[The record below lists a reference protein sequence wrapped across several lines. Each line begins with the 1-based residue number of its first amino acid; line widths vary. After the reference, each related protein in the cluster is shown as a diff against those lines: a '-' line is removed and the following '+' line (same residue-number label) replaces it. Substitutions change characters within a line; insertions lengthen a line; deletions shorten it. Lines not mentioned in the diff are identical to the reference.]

1 MDPRTPRYELIAD
14 NDGRVRLAEGRR
26 INGPVVEGHLRN
38 LSANGA
44 LIMLR
49 ESQARLRFIDEG
61 EMIKMELALPDRGRF
76 AFFATVVRLDPSLQ
90 DGYWELGV
98 QFRNLPSDLIR
109 IIDNSV
115 TPRTTD
121 YSHPLNYEYA
131 VQRGF
136 EAARP
141 RMKWAKWRSS
151 IQIAATNPRFW
162 LIAAALITASIL
174 STLL

>member
-1 MDPRTPRYELIAD
+1 
-14 NDGRVRLAEGRR
+14 
-26 INGPVVEGHLRN
+26 
-38 LSANGA
+38 
-44 LIMLR
+44 
-49 ESQARLRFIDEG
+49 
-61 EMIKMELALPDRGRF
+61 
-76 AFFATVVRLDPSLQ
+76 
-90 DGYWELGV
+90 
-98 QFRNLPSDLIR
+98 RNLPSDLIR